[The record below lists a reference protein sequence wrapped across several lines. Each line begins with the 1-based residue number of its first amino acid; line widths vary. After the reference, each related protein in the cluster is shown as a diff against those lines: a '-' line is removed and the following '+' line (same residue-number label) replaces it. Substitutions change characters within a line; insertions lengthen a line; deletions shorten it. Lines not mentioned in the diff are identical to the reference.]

1 MHPPRAH
8 LLAPQLF
15 PNPLIEFDFEP
26 RFPIGIQPSPM
37 GEGEVEEE
45 RLLLDVGEER
55 NDEDSLVSRLKGGK
69 DMVGWSDAM
78 EWMDDNGI

>member
-1 MHPPRAH
+1 
-8 LLAPQLF
+8 
-15 PNPLIEFDFEP
+15 
-26 RFPIGIQPSPM
+26 M